1 MTNENEREFALGYAL
16 HILRSRAKY
25 WEKQATKEKA
35 GMYAFGA
42 SGSYRSAVEI
52 LEYAL
57 KGNMVNLRQYDE

>member
-16 HILRSRAKY
+16 HVLRSRANY
-25 WEKQATKEKA
+25 WEKKA
-35 GMYAFGA
+35 KKKADMYSFGA

-57 KGNMVNLRQYDE
+57 KGDIVSLRQYAE